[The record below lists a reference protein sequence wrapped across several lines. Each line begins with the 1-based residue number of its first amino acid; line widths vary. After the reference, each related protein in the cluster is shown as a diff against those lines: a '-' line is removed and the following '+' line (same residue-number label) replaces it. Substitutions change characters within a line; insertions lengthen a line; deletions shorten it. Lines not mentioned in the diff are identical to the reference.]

1 MTGKIRGFLVLLAV
15 QKNKKME
22 TGIRHTHLLVV
33 VLFLLIYLIKT
44 TLLLLNKQE
53 ALLKFSKMVKVP
65 EIIVSIL
72 FLVTGIYMLI
82 QLPEIK
88 SLLIIKI
95 VAVFLSIPLAVIGFK
110 KQNKILAV
118 ASLLLIV
125 GAYGL
130 AEMSKKQKSK
140 SMSTISESTVNG
152 AELYNKSCVSCH
164 GADGK
169 LALVGAKDLSQ
180 SVMDLNAKMEIIKNG
195 KNAMGPFGGILNDEQ
210 IKAVAEYT
218 ETLKNN

>member
-118 ASLLLIV
+118 ASFLLIV

-140 SMSTISESTVNG
+140 SMSTISESTANG
-152 AELYNKSCVSCH
+152 AELYNASCVSCH

-169 LALVGAKDLSQ
+169 LALMGAKDLTQ
-180 SVMDLNAKMEIIKNG
+180 SVMDINAKMEIIKNG